1 MLVKTA
7 GLLVCL
13 KLTMI
18 VNANLALAQFCFRKQ
33 IVVHHKEQVREVY
46 RGLYV
51 ENKFVMVATV
61 LIKPLE
67 ISETCIT
74 DYARTR

>member
-18 VNANLALAQFCFRKQ
+18 VNANLALAQYCFRKQ
-33 IVVHHKEQVREVY
+33 IVVHHKEQARG
-46 RGLYV
+46 GLYV
-51 ENKFVMVATV
+51 ENTFVIVATV
-61 LIKPLE
+61 LIKQLE
-67 ISETCIT
+67 ISETCST

>member
-18 VNANLALAQFCFRKQ
+18 VNANLALAQYCFRKQ
-33 IVVHHKEQVREVY
+33 ITLVVNHKEQARG
-46 RGLYV
+46 GLYV
-51 ENKFVMVATV
+51 ENKFLKVATV
-61 LIKPLE
+61 LIKQLE
-67 ISETCIT
+67 ISETCST